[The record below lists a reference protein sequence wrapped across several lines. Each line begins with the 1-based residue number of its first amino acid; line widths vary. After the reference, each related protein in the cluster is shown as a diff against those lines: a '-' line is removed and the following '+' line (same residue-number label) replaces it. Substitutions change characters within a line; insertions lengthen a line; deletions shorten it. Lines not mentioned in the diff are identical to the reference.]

1 MLINYALIRLKFL
14 PMVLADRN
22 QYIKAIQFADAGD
35 PNHLENL
42 FADNIAAMLE
52 QGITA
57 KEVKIDLNDD
67 SE

>member
-1 MLINYALIRLKFL
+1 
-14 PMVLADRN
+14 MVLADRN
-22 QYIKAIQFADAGD
+22 QYIKAIQFADTGD
-35 PNHLENL
+35 PSHLENF
-42 FADNIAAMLE
+42 FADNVAAMLE